1 MILDG
6 DTNVTS
12 NYDITYQNGTLT
24 VTAATGNELDITDY
38 SGVYD
43 SEAHGITVE
52 NAIAGD
58 TVWYSLTNDGTD
70 WTQTNP
76 TFTDVTAE
84 TTVYVKVTNA
94 NYSDRLGQGTVTITV
109 RPISILA
116 GSDSKT
122 YDGAALTSN
131 TWTLS
136 AGTLAGT
143 ETISAVTV
151 TGSQTVVGSSSN
163 VPSGAVILDG
173 DTNMTSNYDIT
184 YQNGTLTVSAKA
196 ITVTAGSG
204 TVTYNGTQHTITSYT
219 STDVVTGQS
228 LTAIAYGAGT
238 NVGNYPVTVG
248 GIQILEGEADVTGNY
263 TITLESG
270 TLTITKAT
278 VNITLT
284 AISRTT
290 TYNGTTQSVSGW
302 TLTGDLLNGTTTISG
317 VAGATGTNVGT
328 YPTTFGAVTVWD
340 GSGETAIDVTEN
352 YTINLVNGLLT
363 IQRRPGGGGGG
374 GTTIIDELV
383 PLALITDHIEYIQG
397 YPENVVKPEG
407 LVTREEVAAVF
418 FRLLEPDYRE
428 ILRATES
435 DFLDMSK
442 TRWSGKHVGT
452 LVNGSIIQ
460 GYPDGTFKPGNPITR
475 AELAAIASRF
485 DDLQPT
491 TASIFSDIKG
501 HWAEKYINSAQEKGW
516 VNGYPDGTFKPQQ
529 YITRAE
535 FVTLVNNV
543 LQRRVHKAD
552 ILPDAK
558 TFPDLK
564 EAMWYYE
571 AMMEAI
577 NPHLYNRLEDG
588 YEEWIEIYEF
598 ETEM

>member
-1 MILDG
+1 MVG
-6 DTNVTS
+6 TS
-12 NYDITYQNGTLT
+12 ASIASNAVIQEGSTDVAVNYAITYLPGTLT
-24 VTAATGNELDITDY
+24 VT
-38 SGVYD
+38 
-43 SEAHGITVE
+43 
-52 NAIAGD
+52 
-58 TVWYSLTNDGTD
+58 
-70 WTQTNP
+70 
-76 TFTDVTAE
+76 
-84 TTVYVKVTNA
+84 
-94 NYSDRLGQGTVTITV
+94 
-109 RPISILA
+109 
-116 GSDSKT
+116 
-122 YDGAALTSN
+122 
-131 TWTLS
+131 
-136 AGTLAGT
+136 
-143 ETISAVTV
+143 
-151 TGSQTVVGSSSN
+151 
-163 VPSGAVILDG
+163 
-173 DTNMTSNYDIT
+173 
-184 YQNGTLTVSAKA
+184 AKA

-204 TVTYNGTQHTITSYT
+204 IVTYNGTQQAITSYT

-228 LTAIAYGAGT
+228 LTATAYGAGT

-248 GIQILEGEADVTGNY
+248 GIQILEGETDVTANY
-263 TITLESG
+263 SIMLEPG
-270 TLTITKAT
+270 LLTITKAT
-278 VNITLT
+278 INITLT

-290 TYNGTTQSVSGW
+290 TYNGTEQSVSGW

-317 VAGATGTNVGT
+317 LAGAAGTNVGT
-328 YPTTFGAVTVWD
+328 YPTTFGVITIWD
-340 GSGETAIDVTEN
+340 GYGETAIDVTEN
-352 YTINLVNGLLT
+352 YTINLVNGSLT
-363 IQRRPGGGGGG
+363 IERRGGGGGGGGG

-435 DFLDMSK
+435 DFRDMSK